1 MAALVVTLSA
11 CDTSAPPPTAPS
23 PPTRSVQGIAA
34 LTAAPQPTTAPTAA
48 PVPTRIP
55 AAKHV

>member
-1 MAALVVTLSA
+1 MVTLSA